1 MDIKCVGC
9 KIKAARESK
18 GLTQEQLAEIVNLSS
33 MHISVLERGYKAPKL
48 ETLVL
53 IANSL
58 NVSADYLL
66 SDVVSNSSKTVP
78 SAFAD
83 LINQL
88 SPKEQ
93 WQLLCQIQSYIDS
106 RNKTN

>member
-1 MDIKCVGC
+1 MDTKRVGY
-9 KIKAARESK
+9 KIKVARECK
-18 GLTQEQLAEIVNLSS
+18 GLTQEQLAEIVNLSP

-66 SDVVSNSSKTVP
+66 SDVVSSSSKTVP
-78 SAFAD
+78 SAFVE

-93 WQLLCQIQSYIDS
+93 WQALCQLQAYVNNQD
-106 RNKTN
+106 K

>member
-1 MDIKCVGC
+1 MDTKLVGNRIKT
-9 KIKAARESK
+9 AREIK
-18 GLTQEQLAEIVNLSS
+18 RLTQEQLAEIVSLSP
-33 MHISVLERGYKAPKL
+33 MHISVLERGLKAPKL

-66 SDVVSNSSKTVP
+66 SDVVSSSSKTVP
-78 SAFAD
+78 SAFVE

-93 WQLLCQIQSYIDS
+93 WQALCQLQAYVNNQD
-106 RNKTN
+106 K